1 MVIPTAID
9 ADATGQD
16 KEFVRHLSLTAIMDT

>member
-16 KEFVRHLSLTAIMDT
+16 KEFVRHLSLSVIMDT

>member
-9 ADATGQD
+9 ADAAGQD